1 MARLWSVCWL
11 VVWAVLVPQQRA
23 SAYPAGWSDDMQVS
37 FDTMRVQGRA
47 DINVDADNN
56 VWVVWDDADW
66 WDGDIWFTKLDS
78 LGNILIPETNLSN
91 NVTKSLLARVA
102 VDMSNNVQVIWR
114 DYSEQG
120 YGLWH
125 AKITNDGTV
134 LVPPHLAVTG
144 AGGSVLEFDMA
155 VDKYQNIDIAWP
167 EVPGQN
173 VITFTKLDSMGVPII
188 ERLQVSPNVCDAYWC
203 GIAVD
208 SMANCHIGYRSDSV
222 GYTNMLAYSKID
234 SMGNVLIPYLV
245 LVDGS
250 HPVIACD
257 AHQNVHMAYPDQ
269 RGPLVRI
276 QYLKLDNNGNILCG
290 PETLTNSVNEGS
302 MYVDM
307 ALDSNQCLHAVWEGW
322 LGDTI
327 CPVMYTKLDTSG
339 HKLIPAIQIVFP
351 PYTVGGGEPRIA
363 VDHNDKLH
371 VVWHDGRVPYGH
383 IFTKYGEN
391 ASKLQDIAQ
400 GNCISSACLK
410 VEPNPFSSWIRI
422 DYADPGNDEATRLT
436 IYNTAG
442 RVVYSRYLNGCSPG
456 VVWFGQDNAGCEVP
470 AGVYF
475 VQVRSAAR
483 VFLQKIIKL
492 R

>member
-1 MARLWSVCWL
+1 M
-11 VVWAVLVPQQRA
+11 RA
-23 SAYPAGWSDDMQVS
+23 
-37 FDTMRVQGRA
+37 QGRA
-47 DINVDADNN
+47 GIDIDAYNN
-56 VWVVWDDADW
+56 LWVVWDDADW
-66 WDGDIWFTKLDS
+66 WDGDISFTKLDS

-91 NVTKSLLARVA
+91 NVTKSIIARVA
-102 VDMSNNVQVIWR
+102 VDRSNNVQVIWR

-125 AKITNDGTV
+125 AKIANDGTV
-134 LVPPHLAVTG
+134 LVPAHLAVTG
-144 AGGSVLEFDMA
+144 AGGYHIDFVMT

-167 EVPGQN
+167 EVPGQE

-188 ERLQVSPNVCDAYWC
+188 ERLQVSPNIYDAFWC
-203 GIAVD
+203 GLAVD
-208 SMANCHIGYRSDSV
+208 SMANCHIGYRCSTAGNNYMLS
-222 GYTNMLAYSKID
+222 YTKID
-234 SMGNVLIPYLV
+234 CYGNVIIPYLD
-245 LVDGS
+245 LGGGS
-250 HPVIACD
+250 HSSIVCD
-257 AHQNVHMAYPDQ
+257 VHQNVHMMYTNPI
-269 RGPLVRI
+269 GPLMRVE
-276 QYLKLDNNGNILCG
+276 YLKLDNNGNILYG

-391 ASKLQDIAQ
+391 ASKLQDITQ
-400 GNCISSACLK
+400 GNCISSSCLK
-410 VEPNPFSSWIRI
+410 VEPNPFSSWTRI
-422 DYADPGNDEATRLT
+422 DYADPGNGENARLT
-436 IYNTAG
+436 IYNVMG
-442 RVVYSRYLNGCSPG
+442 RVVYSRNFNGYSPCM
-456 VVWFGQDNAGCEVP
+456 VWSGQENAGGEVP